1 MIDDGEDEENK
12 KSNQQND
19 NQHHQHQQQQPK
31 PKKKKKKKSPLQ
43 CTYCSRVFS
52 QKYYTAIHEKTTCR
66 LRPGGI
72 YIFMQWKL
80 SNTKY
85 GNIEKRNS
93 FYDRQLFFVEQI

>member
-1 MIDDGEDEENK
+1 MIDDGEDEENRESK
-12 KSNQQND
+12 QQND
-19 NQHHQHQQQQPK
+19 SQHHQHRQQQPK
-31 PKKKKKKKSPLQ
+31 PKKKKEKSPLQ

-72 YIFMQWKL
+72 YIFMQLKL

-85 GNIEKRNS
+85 GNIKKRN
-93 FYDRQLFFVEQI
+93 FF